1 MVIMEMKQIAE
12 FTNTVIQETLGE
24 TAVIQEDLSNVVD
37 IGTEIFNNN
46 AFDAY
51 VKTLI
56 NHIGKV
62 VFVDRPYSGSAPSV
76 LMDGWEYGSVLEK
89 ISSEMPTAVEN
100 PSWALVDGQSYDPHV
115 FNQPKASAKFF
126 NKRTTFEIDRSIT
139 ELQVKQSF
147 SNAQQLNAFI
157 SMLLNE
163 TEKALTVRMDSLIM
177 RTINNMILETVL
189 DSFPASTAGTSPDL
203 TGGTTVKAV
212 NLLYMYNQRFGKT
225 LTADEAMTE
234 PAFIRFA
241 AFQIGLYSDRMTRM
255 STLFNAGGM
264 QRFTPRDLQHIVYL
278 SEFVR
283 AADVYL
289 QSDTFHDNFTRIT
302 EGESIPYWQGSGTDY
317 ALASTGQISG
327 IPVSEAGKDTPT
339 TVVVKNVLAVIFDRD
354 ALGVAN
360 FDRRVTTQYNAK
372 AEFTNYFYKQDAGYF
387 NDLNENF
394 VVFFAE

>member
-1 MVIMEMKQIAE
+1 MKMNQIAE
-12 FTNTVIQETLGE
+12 FTNSVVQEVLGE
-24 TAVIQEDLSNVVD
+24 NALIAEDLSNIVD
-37 IGTEIFNNN
+37 IGTEIFNAD

-62 VFVDRPYSGSAPSV
+62 IFVNRPYAGSAPSV

-89 ISSEMPTAVEN
+89 ISSEMPVAQEN
-100 PSWALVDGQSYDPHV
+100 PSWELIDGKSYDPHI

-147 SNAQQLNAFI
+147 SNAQQLNSFI

-163 TEKALTVRMDSLIM
+163 TEKALTVRTDALVM

-189 DSFPASTAGTSPDL
+189 DSFPATTAGTAPDL
-203 TGGTTVKAV
+203 TGGSSVKAV
-212 NLLYMYNQRFGKT
+212 NLLYLYNQRFGKT
-225 LTADEAMTE
+225 LSAEEAMTE

-241 AFQIGLYSDRMTRM
+241 AFQIGLYSDRLTRI
-255 STLFNAGGM
+255 STLFNAGGK

-289 QSDTFHDNFTRIT
+289 QSDTFHDNFTRLT
-302 EGESIPYWQGSGTDY
+302 QGETVPYWQGSGTDY
-317 ALASTGQISG
+317 NLSSTGSING
-327 IPVSEAGKDTPT
+327 IPVSEEGKDTPT
-339 TVVVKNVLAVIFDRD
+339 PVVVNNVLAVIFDRD

-394 VVFFAE
+394 VVFFAA